1 MNNWLAIYWKE
12 TLIFLS
18 PIVSWLLTKRHF
30 EQKELEQ
37 KEIDINSSSSDV
49 VSKNLNLY
57 QKMIDDLEQR
67 QVSQLERRDQEIE
80 ILRQENASLKI
91 QISHLQNQLDQIA
104 KKLAKYEKQH

>member
-49 VSKNLNLY
+49 V
-57 QKMIDDLEQR
+57 
-67 QVSQLERRDQEIE
+67 
-80 ILRQENASLKI
+80 
-91 QISHLQNQLDQIA
+91 
-104 KKLAKYEKQH
+104 

>member
-1 MNNWLAIYWKE
+1 
-12 TLIFLS
+12 
-18 PIVSWLLTKRHF
+18 
-30 EQKELEQ
+30 
-37 KEIDINSSSSDV
+37 
-49 VSKNLNLY
+49 
-57 QKMIDDLEQR
+57 MIDDLEQR